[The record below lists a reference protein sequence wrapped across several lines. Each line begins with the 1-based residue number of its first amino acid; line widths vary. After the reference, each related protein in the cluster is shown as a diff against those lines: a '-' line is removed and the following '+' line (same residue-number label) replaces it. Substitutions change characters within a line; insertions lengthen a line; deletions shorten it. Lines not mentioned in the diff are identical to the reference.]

1 MWGSVPREG
10 RVRRIELGIALF
22 SETASNYALEWFSE
36 AGSAPIRS
44 AVKFYFDID
53 VRKCFQLFQNIFFQ
67 SIQKLKCY
75 FWKYFWKFSIQ
86 PDRRLYREKP
96 QITIIKKII
105 AIYICP
111 FIF

>member
-1 MWGSVPREG
+1 MVVNGSDLCFFTVQSPICL
-10 RVRRIELGIALF
+10 V
-22 SETASNYALEWFSE
+22 NYALEWFSE
-36 AGSAPIRS
+36 AESTPIRS
-44 AVKFYFDID
+44 AVKFHFDID

-67 SIQKLKCY
+67 SIQKLKCF

-86 PDRRLYREKP
+86 PDRRLYRENP